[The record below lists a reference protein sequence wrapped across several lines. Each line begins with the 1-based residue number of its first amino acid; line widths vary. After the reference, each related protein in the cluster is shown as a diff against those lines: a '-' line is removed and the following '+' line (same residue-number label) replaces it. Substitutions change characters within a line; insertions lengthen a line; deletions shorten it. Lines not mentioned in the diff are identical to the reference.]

1 MANYDAIVVGGGV
14 VGMATAYHLVAAG
27 VRTLLI
33 DRGDVGRASDAG
45 AGILSTATAV
55 DHPDPVLR
63 FEARAAQHY
72 PLLIETLR
80 AEDAGDTGYGVT
92 GSLTVALSE
101 DELAPFEQL
110 RASLEHFG
118 ELGAGGYAEIT
129 PERAQTLFPP
139 LGPVRGAIHAT
150 RGARVDGRL
159 LVGALR
165 RAALARGLILRT
177 GSVDRLITGAGGV
190 QGVALGAE
198 VIAGGQVV
206 IAAGAW
212 SQAFAAELGVRI
224 PVAPQ
229 RGQIIH
235 LRLSG
240 VETGDWPIVSAFRG
254 HYMVPWPDGR
264 IVVGATRESGTGFHP
279 QTTALGILQVL
290 AEALRVAPGLRDASL
305 HEVRVGLRP
314 ACADGRPILGPVP
327 GVGNLVLAAGHGP
340 VGLQLGPYSGKVIA
354 EIVSRGAPGTDLAP
368 FALERF
374 QGSGGGGGSVR
385 RRFRGGAMPAGR
397 SG

>member
-33 DRGDVGRASDAG
+33 DRADPGRASDAG

-72 PLLIETLR
+72 PELIEALR
-80 AEDAGDTGYGVT
+80 AAAAGDTGYGMP

-101 DELAPFEQL
+101 DELAPLEQL

-118 ELGAGGYAEIT
+118 ELGVGGHAAIT
-129 PERAQTLFPP
+129 PERAQALFPP
-139 LGPVRGAIHAT
+139 LGPVRGALHAA

-159 LVGALR
+159 LVAALR
-165 RAALARGLILRT
+165 RAALARGLTLRAA
-177 GSVDRLITGAGGV
+177 GVDRLVIRAGDV

-198 VIAGGQVV
+198 VVSGGQVV

-212 SQAFAAELGVRI
+212 SEAFAAGLGVRI

-229 RGQIIH
+229 RGQILH
-235 LRLSG
+235 LRLAG
-240 VETGDWPIVSAFRG
+240 AETGAWPIVSAFRG
-254 HYMVPWPDGR
+254 HYMVPWPGGR
-264 IVVGATRESGTGFHP
+264 IVVGATRETGAGFRP
-279 QTTALGILQVL
+279 ETTALGILQVL

-314 ACADGRPILGPVP
+314 ASADGLPILGPVP
-327 GVGNLVLAAGHGP
+327 GVGNVLLATGHGP
-340 VGLQLGPYSGKVIA
+340 VGLQLGPYSGRVIA
-354 EIVSRGAPGTDLAP
+354 ELVSRGVAGTDLTP
-368 FALERF
+368 FRVDRF
-374 QGSGGGGGSVR
+374 Q
-385 RRFRGGAMPAGR
+385 
-397 SG
+397 

>member
-1 MANYDAIVVGGGV
+1 MANYEAIVVGGGGI
-14 VGMATAYHLVAAG
+14 GMATAYHLVAAG

-33 DRGDVGRASDAG
+33 DRGEMGRASDAG
-45 AGILSTATAV
+45 AGILSTAPAV
-55 DHPDPVLR
+55 DHKDPILR

-72 PLLIETLR
+72 PELIEALR
-80 AEDAGDTGYGVT
+80 AEAAGDTGYGVT
-92 GSLTVALSE
+92 GSLTIALSE
-101 DELAPFEQL
+101 DELAPFGQL

-139 LGPVRGAIHAT
+139 LGPVRGAIHAA

-159 LVGALR
+159 LVAALG
-165 RAALARGLILRT
+165 RAALARGLTLRT
-177 GSVDRLITGAGGV
+177 GSVDRLIIRAGAV

-198 VIAGGQVV
+198 VISGGQVV

-212 SQAFAAELGVRI
+212 SEAFAAGLGVRI

-235 LRLSG
+235 LRLAG
-240 VETGDWPIVSAFRG
+240 AETGAWPIVSAFRG
-254 HYMVPWPDGR
+254 HYLVPWPGGR
-264 IVVGATRESGTGFHP
+264 IVVGATRETGAGFRP
-279 QTTALGILQVL
+279 ETTALGILQVL
-290 AEALRVAPGLRDASL
+290 AEALRVAPRLPDASL

-314 ACADGRPILGPVP
+314 ACADDLPILGPVP
-327 GVGNLVLAAGHGP
+327 GVGNVLLATGHGP

-354 EIVSRGAPGTDLAP
+354 ELVSRGVASTDLSP
-368 FALERF
+368 FALGRF
-374 QGSGGGGGSVR
+374 Q
-385 RRFRGGAMPAGR
+385 
-397 SG
+397 

>member
-1 MANYDAIVVGGGV
+1 MANYDAIVVGGGI

-33 DRGDVGRASDAG
+33 DRSDPGRASDAG
-45 AGILSTATAV
+45 AGILSTATTV
-55 DHPDPVLR
+55 DDRDPVLR

-72 PLLIETLR
+72 PELIEALR
-80 AEDAGDTGYGVT
+80 AEAAGDTGYGVT

-101 DELAPFEQL
+101 DELAPLEQL

-118 ELGAGGYAEIT
+118 ELGADGHIAIT

-139 LGPVRGAIHAT
+139 LGPVRGALHAA

-159 LVGALR
+159 LVAALR
-165 RAALARGLILRT
+165 RAALARGLTVTAAR
-177 GSVDRLITGAGGV
+177 VDRLIIRADDV

-198 VIAGGQVV
+198 TVSGGQVV

-212 SQAFAAELGVRI
+212 SEAFAAALGVRI

-235 LRLSG
+235 LRLPG
-240 VETGDWPIVSAFRG
+240 AETGAWPIVSAFRG
-254 HYMVPWPDGR
+254 HYMVPWPGGR
-264 IVVGATRESGTGFHP
+264 IVVGATRETGAGFRP
-279 QTTALGILQVL
+279 ETTALGILQVL

-314 ACADGRPILGPVP
+314 VSADGLPILGPVP
-327 GVGNLVLAAGHGP
+327 GVGNVLLATGHGP

-354 EIVSRGAPGTDLAP
+354 EMVSRGAPGTDLTP
-368 FALERF
+368 FGVERF
-374 QGSGGGGGSVR
+374 Q
-385 RRFRGGAMPAGR
+385 
-397 SG
+397 

>member
-1 MANYDAIVVGGGV
+1 MANYDAIVVGGGI

-33 DRGDVGRASDAG
+33 DRSDPGRASDAG

-55 DHPDPVLR
+55 DHRDPVLR

-72 PLLIETLR
+72 PELIETLR
-80 AEDAGDTGYGVT
+80 AEAAGDTGYGVT

-101 DELAPFEQL
+101 DELAPLEQL
-110 RASLEHFG
+110 RAGLEHSG
-118 ELGAGGYAEIT
+118 ELGGGGHAAIT

-139 LGPVRGAIHAT
+139 LGPVRGALHAA

-159 LVGALR
+159 LVAALR
-165 RAALARGLILRT
+165 RAALARGLT
-177 GSVDRLITGAGGV
+177 VTAAGVDRLIMRAGDV
-190 QGVALGAE
+190 EGVALGAE
-198 VIAGGQVV
+198 VIAAGQVV

-212 SQAFAAELGVRI
+212 SEAFAAGLGVRI

-235 LRLSG
+235 LQLPG
-240 VETGDWPIVSAFRG
+240 AETGAWPIVSAFRG
-254 HYMVPWPDGR
+254 HYMVPWPGGR
-264 IVVGATRESGTGFHP
+264 IVVGATRETAAGFRP
-279 QTTALGILQVL
+279 ETTALGILQVL

-314 ACADGRPILGPVP
+314 VSADGLPILGPVP
-327 GVGNLVLAAGHGP
+327 GVGNVLLATGHGP

-354 EIVSRGAPGTDLAP
+354 EMVSRGAPGTDLTP
-368 FALERF
+368 FRVDRF
-374 QGSGGGGGSVR
+374 Q
-385 RRFRGGAMPAGR
+385 
-397 SG
+397 